1 MHVRPHFQICFQSVI
16 ALYSDNTSQKSW
28 NCTIAGIPG
37 KKREHIDTF
46 QPSWGDDWGNCT
58 LYICLQKLER
68 QDAKNVGT
76 SSYTSRLFFPW
87 ETFFTP
93 LGCDMWKPT
102 RHEAQRHLFNITRG
116 NNARLTDQ
124 KDEMLQYRK
133 LHQWVKIKRKK
144 LWYRRKRNERH
155 LWTGCY
161 HKQIGRRNVHM
172 CVSDTLCH
180 KFNICST
187 SFAVPSIVKSFS
199 PCLTFCHV

>member
-1 MHVRPHFQICFQSVI
+1 MLYIQIIHRRKVETVQLQVYLAKKEHF
-16 ALYSDNTSQKSW
+16 
-28 NCTIAGIPG
+28 
-37 KKREHIDTF
+37 DTF

-58 LYICLQKLER
+58 MYICLQKLER

-76 SSYTSRLFFPW
+76 SSYTSPSFFPW

-102 RHEAQRHLFNITRG
+102 HHEAQRHLFNITRG

-124 KDEMLQYRK
+124 RDKMLQYRK

-144 LWYRRKRNERH
+144 WWYRRKRNERH

-172 CVSDTLCH
+172 CVTS
-180 KFNICST
+180 ST
-187 SFAVPSIVKSFS
+187 SAPHCSQVS
-199 PCLTFCHV
+199 